1 MAEIVLD
8 HVSKVYADGTTAVS
22 DLSLDVRDE
31 EFIVLVGPSGCG
43 KTTAL
48 RMVAGLESITHGTIA
63 IGDKFVNTVPPKER
77 DTQSRSGDGVMGESQ
92 IPSTP
97 SHSRW
102 SRCSITPCRSPVPSP
117 SAKERT

>member
-22 DLSLDVRDE
+22 DLSLDIKDE

-48 RMVAGLESITHGTIA
+48 GWSPAWRASRTG
-63 IGDKFVNTVPPKER
+63 R
-77 DTQSRSGDGVMGESQ
+77 SRSA
-92 IPSTP
+92 T
-97 SHSRW
+97 
-102 SRCSITPCRSPVPSP
+102 RS
-117 SAKERT
+117 